1 METLEVL
8 RYWLVGFFMWFIV
21 LIIVNYIKEVR
32 GIINNG
38 NILTDGR
45 CFKTVDKISLKHY
58 HLRFYSNNI
67 F

>member
-8 RYWLVGFFMWFIV
+8 RYWLVIFFMWFIV
-21 LIIVNYIKEVR
+21 IIIVNYIKEVK

-45 CFKTVDKISLKHY
+45 YFKNC
-58 HLRFYSNNI
+58 R
-67 F
+67 